1 MNSVSLINPAVS
13 LLNKVAINPQPLP
26 PKESAAA
33 NLWSAVDPGVQLT
46 PTKTGGSVSSSSFD
60 DEFSCGTRPPGKVHP
75 GGPVF
80 PNIGVLQGNIQ
91 FA

>member
-1 MNSVSLINPAVS
+1 MNSVSFINPAVS

-26 PKESAAA
+26 PKESTAS
-33 NLWSAVDPGVQLT
+33 NLWSAISPGVQSA
-46 PTKTGGSVSSSSFD
+46 PAKTGGSVSSASFD
-60 DEFSCGTRPPGKVHP
+60 DDYFCGTRPPGPVHP

-80 PNIGVLQGNIQ
+80 PNIGVLQGNVQ